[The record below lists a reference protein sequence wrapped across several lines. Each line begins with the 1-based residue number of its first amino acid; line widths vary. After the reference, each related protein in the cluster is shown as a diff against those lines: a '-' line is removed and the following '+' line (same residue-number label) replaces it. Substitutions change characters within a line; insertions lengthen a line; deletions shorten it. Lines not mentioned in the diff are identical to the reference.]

1 VSATLAIDYGRK
13 RIGLALSD
21 PMGITVRGLETAV
34 GGPTPEAAAMRIA
47 EVVRAHGAGVVVV
60 GLPLHASGDES
71 EISGEVRR
79 FAAELA
85 RILGHDVELHDE
97 ELTSWE
103 AEQTLK
109 RRGIDLK
116 KARREG
122 LIDRE
127 AACALLRS
135 WLSSSGG

>member
-1 VSATLAIDYGRK
+1 MAIDYGRK

-21 PMGITVRGLETAV
+21 PMGITVRGLETAA
-34 GGPTPEAAAMRIA
+34 GGPTPEAAAVRLA
-47 EVVRAHGAGVVVV
+47 DVVRQHGAGTVVV

-71 EISGEVRR
+71 EISGEARR

-85 RILGHDVELHDE
+85 RTLGHDVEFHDE

-109 RRGIDLK
+109 RRGIDLQ

-135 WLSSSGG
+135 WLSSQGG

>member
-1 VSATLAIDYGRK
+1 MSATLAIDYGRK
-13 RIGLALSD
+13 RIGLALAD
-21 PMGITVRGLETAV
+21 PMGITVRGLETV
-34 GGPTPEAAAMRIA
+34 EGGPTPEAAAERVA
-47 EVVRAHGAGVVVV
+47 SLVTANGAGVVVV
-60 GLPLHASGDES
+60 GLPLHRSGDES
-71 EISGEVRR
+71 EISAEARR

-85 RILGHDVELHDE
+85 RSLGHDVHLHDE

-135 WLSSSGG
+135 WLRSREE